1 MPLRLF
7 TAACRAR
14 GDRISIELSDR
25 DVLPAR
31 QRGHLRRWC

>member
-7 TAACRAR
+7 AAACRAR
-14 GDRISIELSDR
+14 SDRISIELSDR

-31 QRGHLRRWC
+31 HRIHLRRWC